1 MAKKIDAATAA
12 RLKSLGIKAKD
23 EDEARKKL
31 LKILAENDID
41 GMEEEDTD
49 SLLDMAESMV
59 DPEETEMTEEEEN
72 DALAEEVGEEEG
84 DEDEEEEEDDE
95 EEDDEEE
102 DDEEEDDEEED
113 EEPEEKPAKKTAVKT
128 AGKKAE
134 KKVEEPK
141 KAAKAAPKAEKKET
155 EKKAA
160 KPAKVGKRGMKL
172 DPKNNKDDRKA
183 FAFLEKF
190 FPADEY
196 EYCWIVMNGVT
207 IKHKG
212 QNSSR
217 AIIGIEACTQ
227 MPDGSVTGTLI
238 LMPFVKKTDILDE
251 KGIDWKPCWNGTPQI
266 KGMTFEEMGETIE
279 SLLEH
284 MTNFVEKVDKRLGDN
299 RKKMEKSLSKHAVDE
314 AEEKAAKKA
323 AAKKVTKKAEVV
335 DEDDDEEEDD
345 EPQKP
350 AKKAVKKAKK

>member
-84 DEDEEEEEDDE
+84 DEDEEE